1 MILHIRSKLN
11 GNSAI
16 PDAYSAT
23 ESAQPFISYDLLN
36 NLKFNYSTEQQKIDF
51 DKKVTSIMDLINVTQ
66 RELFILNKMKTLII
80 SQISKR

>member
-1 MILHIRSKLN
+1 MNYLN
-11 GNSAI
+11 LRNEVRG
-16 PDAYSAT
+16 
-23 ESAQPFISYDLLN
+23 SAQPFISYDLLN
-36 NLKFNYSTEQQKIDF
+36 NLMFNYSTEQQKIEF